1 MKTRYGW
8 IILTL
13 LLWSGVFSVQ
23 AQDNRL
29 TIWTPF
35 NHNSPQNSQDR
46 WMAAMMQSYQAETG
60 ITLDNITRPYDTLN
74 TDLNLALLAGGDVPD
89 VSYLDSNEIGAFALN
104 GTLLD
109 LRPYVE
115 NERWFRDLDA
125 DSLAAC
131 TTATGELLCIPT
143 IKRGTLTY
151 YWTSAFPD
159 GFDGALESLDAATT
173 RYGLTG
179 KQAEGLGFNVFW
191 YPLLAS
197 YGVQFADEQGRATW
211 ASAEAVEAIT
221 MMQQLHAEGRIPS
234 TALGTG
240 FDYEN
245 PFKDGSAGAFVA
257 GSWSYVFLRPLTAPA
272 GTEFSGEADSAV
284 AQALASGELALTAP
298 IHTRSGE
305 PVSYISV
312 NAWAIPLTSR
322 NIEGAL
328 AFINWQMTTDRNAAY
343 AEAYGGEPTLRAA
356 LETATFQTPYW
367 QAVSAIIDQYGT
379 PMPRFYDYNLARRM
393 FVDTVVGL
401 IQDPSQDILYALQ
414 SAQADYNAEVE
425 AAQALNAG

>member
-8 IILTL
+8 IMLIVL
-13 LLWSGVFSVQ
+13 LLSGLFTVQ
-23 AQDNRL
+23 AQDPGL

-35 NHNSPQNSQDR
+35 NDSSPQNSQDR
-46 WMAAMMQSYQAETG
+46 WLATMMQSYQSETG
-60 ITLDNITRPYDTLN
+60 TTLQNITRPYDTLN

-115 NERWFRDLDA
+115 SQRWFRDLDG

-131 TTATGELLCIPT
+131 TTNTGELLCIPT

-159 GFDGALESLDAATT
+159 GFDGTLESLDAATT
-173 RYGLTG
+173 RYALTG

-197 YGVQFADEQGRATW
+197 YGVQFADEQGRASW
-211 ASAEAVEAIT
+211 ASTEAVEAIT
-221 MMQQLHAEGRIPS
+221 AVRQLHAAGRIPS
-234 TALGTG
+234 TALSTG

-245 PFKDGSAGAFVA
+245 PFKNGSAGVFVA
-257 GSWSYVFLRPLTAPA
+257 GSWSYVFLRPLTAPT
-272 GTEFSGEADSAV
+272 GSEFTGDPDSAV
-284 AQALASGELALTAP
+284 AEALASGDLALTAP
-298 IHTRSGE
+298 IHTQGGD

-328 AFINWQMTTDRNAAY
+328 AFINWQMTSERNAAY
-343 AEAYGGEPTLRAA
+343 AEAYGGEPTLRGA
-356 LETATFQTPYW
+356 LETDAFQTPYW
-367 QAVSAIIDQYGT
+367 QAVSRIIDAYGA

-393 FVDTVVGL
+393 FADTVVGL
-401 IQDPSQDILYALQ
+401 IQDPSQDILYTLQ
-414 SAQADYNAEVE
+414 SVEADYNAEVE